1 MSSLK
6 LLHSGGNSMSIEAP
20 ATNPASNLA
29 LKLPATIGS
38 ADYILK
44 NSGTA
49 GTLELS
55 ASVNTPIVFAYSP
68 TITSP
73 SVSDATWTKN
83 TWLTSED
90 VDTDSA
96 WDTSNQKFTVP
107 TGKGGTYF
115 VAISNSLYSVNNTI
129 RHARVRIYKNGS
141 HHVGGY
147 QFIVSSSSSD
157 IAHFTP
163 SVQTIMPLSAGD
175 YLESYLYL
183 NVESSTAYYSSDG
196 QGLKTNYF
204 MCYRLSA

>member
-1 MSSLK
+1 MV
-6 LLHSGGNSMSIEAP
+6 IV
-20 ATNPASNLA
+20 
-29 LKLPATIGS
+29 IGKIHQNELFS
-38 ADYILK
+38 EGYTLDDYQEEIQEK
-44 NSGTA
+44 
-49 GTLELS
+49 
-55 ASVNTPIVFAYSP
+55 I
-68 TITSP
+68 
-73 SVSDATWTKN
+73 DTKKKYYVG
-83 TWLTSED
+83 LTSED